1 MSVLPDAE
9 RFRRLVDG
17 STRGPAATAARCGL
31 ALIALPYGAAV
42 ALRNAAYDRGILR
55 RHDAGVPVV
64 CVGNLTLGGT
74 GKTPLVAWVVN
85 VLRGHG
91 IEPAIVSRGYGAAR
105 GTTSDEAA
113 ELTLVLG
120 GVDHV
125 ADRDRV
131 AGARRAAGRGAL
143 AVVLDD
149 GFQHR
154 RLARDLDIVA
164 IDATDPDGGGRLF
177 PRGLLREPLAS
188 LRRADAVVITRAGAV
203 DAASRRDIRR
213 RLEHACLG
221 RAPVVWAEA
230 DHVPVRLRSW
240 DGTERP
246 LAALAGA
253 RVTACAGI
261 GNPQAFRRTLAG
273 LGADVASFRA
283 FADHHAYTT
292 ADLDVLAADARR
304 AGAAFVATTVKDLV
318 KLRRTE
324 VDGRPLVAVEVA
336 LEITTGRE
344 ELERLVLAAV
354 RAEALPPG
362 HSPPTPAS

>member
-17 STRGPAATAARCGL
+17 SARGPAAAAARCGL
-31 ALIALPYGAAV
+31 ALLALPYGAAV
-42 ALRNAAYDRGILR
+42 ALRNAAYDRGMLR
-55 RHDAGVPVV
+55 RHAAGVPVV

-85 VLRGHG
+85 VLRRRGV
-91 IEPAIVSRGYGAAR
+91 EPAIVSRGYGAAR

-113 ELTLVLG
+113 DLALVLG

-131 AGARRAAGRGAL
+131 AAARRAVGQGAT

-164 IDATDPDGGGRLF
+164 VDATDPYGVGHLF
-177 PRGLLREPLAS
+177 PRGMLREPLAAIG
-188 LRRADAVVITRAGAV
+188 RAGAVVITRAAAV
-203 DAASRRDIRR
+203 DAAARREIRR
-213 RLEHACLG
+213 RLERACPG
-221 RAPVVWAEA
+221 RAPAVWAEA
-230 DHVPVRLRSW
+230 DHAPVRLRTW
-240 DGTERP
+240 DGTEFP

-261 GNPQAFRRTLAG
+261 GNPQAFRHTLAG
-273 LGADVASFRA
+273 LGAEVAHFRA
-283 FADHHAYTT
+283 FADHHAYAA
-292 ADLDVLAADARR
+292 ADLDLLAADARK

-324 VDGRPLVAVEVA
+324 VDGRRLVAVEVA
-336 LEITTGRE
+336 LEITSGRE
-344 ELERLVLAAV
+344 ELERLIAAAV
-354 RAEALPPG
+354 RADTPP
-362 HSPPTPAS
+362 P

>member
-9 RFRRLVDG
+9 RFRRVIDG
-17 STRGPAATAARCGL
+17 SARGPAAAAARCGL
-31 ALIALPYGAAV
+31 ALLALPYGAAV
-42 ALRNAAYDRGILR
+42 ALRNAAYDRGVLR

-85 VLRGHG
+85 VLRGQG

-113 ELTLVLG
+113 ELALVLG
-120 GVDHV
+120 GVNHV

-131 AGARRAAGRGAL
+131 AAARRAARHGAM

-164 IDATDPDGGGRLF
+164 VDATDPYGGGRLF
-177 PRGLLREPLAS
+177 PRGMLREPLAAI
-188 LRRADAVVITRAGAV
+188 RRAGAVVITRAGAV
-203 DAASRRDIRR
+203 DAALRRDIRQHFER
-213 RLEHACLG
+213 ACPR
-221 RAPVVWAEA
+221 RAPAVWAEA
-230 DHVPVRLRSW
+230 DHVPVRLRAW
-240 DGTERP
+240 DGAELP
-246 LAALAGA
+246 LAVLAGA

-261 GNPQAFRRTLAG
+261 GNPRAFRHTLAG
-273 LGADVASFRA
+273 LGAHVAHFRA
-283 FADHHAYTT
+283 FADHHAYGP
-292 ADLDVLAADARR
+292 ADLDLLAGDARR

-318 KLRRTE
+318 KLRQTA
-324 VDGRPLVAVEVA
+324 VDGRPLVAIEIA
-336 LEITTGRE
+336 LAITTGRE
-344 ELERLVLAAV
+344 ELERRVLAAV
-354 RAEALPPG
+354 HADA
-362 HSPPTPAS
+362 SPR